1 MTGIGL
7 VATIYK
13 EVPKINKKK
22 VGWEEGQRKIDSLQ
36 KLNLIYN

>member
-13 EVPKINKKK
+13 EVLKINKKT
-22 VGWEEGQRKIDSLQ
+22 VGWEEGQRKIDNLQ
-36 KLNLIYN
+36 KLNPIYN